1 MGEGARALVGRHDW
15 TSFCSASEPAGARI
29 RTMVA
34 AAVRRSGEFVDLEL
48 EAEGFL
54 RGLVRGIAGA
64 LAEVGSGRRPPEWV
78 GELLAA
84 RDRRRSA
91 ADLVKT
97 APARGLTLLEVIY
110 RPEAIEETS

>member
-1 MGEGARALVGRHDW
+1 
-15 TSFCSASEPAGARI
+15 
-29 RTMVA
+29 
-34 AAVRRSGEFVDLEL
+34 
-48 EAEGFL
+48 
-54 RGLVRGIAGA
+54 
-64 LAEVGSGRRPPEWV
+64 V

-84 RDRRRSA
+84 RDRRQSA